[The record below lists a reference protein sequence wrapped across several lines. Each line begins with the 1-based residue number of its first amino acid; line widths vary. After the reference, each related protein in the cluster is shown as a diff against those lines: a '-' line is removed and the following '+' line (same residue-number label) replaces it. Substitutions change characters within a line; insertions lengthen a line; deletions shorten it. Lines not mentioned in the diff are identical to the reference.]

1 MSCQTIEN
9 VLDILETIDVNTLK
23 NKKKITEILIKNIP
37 DAIDEIYVLS
47 KKSELKCYSNKIKLC
62 SSQLAK
68 VLPSFVKIL
77 TARTDPAFKEITHY
91 LAEKLHW
98 CFNEVLRITKGGGL
112 EDDSEPSGLFMKSVD
127 NIADFF
133 IKSDLHDASLKMLI
147 EDLLCHALTIA
158 KVAAEEDYQE
168 IAAACRNVLICTSEI
183 FTIADIEKEPLKKDA
198 ILCSIAV
205 LERKVNIAVLRLYL
219 NVSSKFLPPLKSIIK
234 KSGNYCSNSSNS
246 RQPSDIQNEVNVLDE
261 YFERVQLI
269 GNYAVACTDCK
280 NKKLKVQCCLA
291 SLEFLAN
298 YIIPA
303 ATSFYCDPNNL
314 VKKRFLQYLT
324 DESLDELKA
333 LTCHLDYNIVD
344 TAAFVQVIHEDIVG
358 VILTLKEK
366 VNSGSY
372 NPQDSNELISKC
384 YKLVNHL
391 KVTDD
396 PLVKGNQNV
405 TKTAKQLLNALKDL
419 GEKSRGFKSMLDKK
433 PFYAKLDCIV
443 LKIEQLLEE
452 LNQEYLDFLENTNRS
467 NTGKS
472 DQCSKAKARNFVR
485 FSSYSRKDSSENSI
499 QLETQK
505 NAACSTPISV
515 NLQKIATL
523 HKSCHSGKYP
533 STPKNNIDSLD
544 PYLKKI
550 GETPLLR
557 SAVRI
562 KTPYRE
568 IYQKRTIPNHP
579 LFLISD
585 AEDSAC
591 GALS

>member
-1 MSCQTIEN
+1 MSCETIEN
-9 VLDILETIDVNTLK
+9 VLSTLEAIDMNTLK
-23 NKKKITEILIKNIP
+23 NKKKVSEILIKNIP

-77 TARTDPAFKEITHY
+77 TTRTDPAFKEITHY

-127 NIADFF
+127 NIAEFF
-133 IKSDLHDASLKMLI
+133 LKSDPHDTKLNMLI

-158 KVAAEEDYQE
+158 KVAAVEDYQE
-168 IAAACRNVLICTSEI
+168 IAAACKNILSCTSGVL
-183 FTIADIEKEPLKKDA
+183 TIADIEKEPLKKDS

-234 KSGNYCSNSSNS
+234 KSGISCSDSSKS
-246 RQPSDIQNEVNVLDE
+246 RQPSDIQNEVNILDE

-280 NKKLKVQCCLA
+280 NKKLKVQCCLT

-314 VKKRFLQYLT
+314 IKKRFLQYLT

-333 LTCHLDYNIVD
+333 LVCHLDYNIVD

-366 VNSGSY
+366 VNYGSY
-372 NPQDSNELISKC
+372 NVLDSNELVSKC

-405 TKTAKQLLNALKDL
+405 TKTAKQLLNALKDH
-419 GEKSRGFKSMLDKK
+419 GEQSRDPKTILDKER
-433 PFYAKLDCIV
+433 FYAKLDCIV
-443 LKIEQLLEE
+443 VYIELLLEE
-452 LNQEYLDFLENTNRS
+452 LNKEYLDFLENTSQS
-467 NTGKS
+467 NTDNS
-472 DQCSKAKARNFVR
+472 DQCSKAKGRNFLR
-485 FSSYSRKDSSENSI
+485 FSSYPQKDISENPI
-499 QLETQK
+499 LLENQV
-505 NAACSTPISV
+505 NAVSSTPFSI
-515 NLQKIATL
+515 NLRKTIN
-523 HKSCHSGKYP
+523 HSSCLLVKNP

-568 IYQKRTIPNHP
+568 VYLKRTLPNHP
-579 LFLISD
+579 LFSRPD
-585 AEDSAC
+585 SEDNASTP
-591 GALS
+591 LS